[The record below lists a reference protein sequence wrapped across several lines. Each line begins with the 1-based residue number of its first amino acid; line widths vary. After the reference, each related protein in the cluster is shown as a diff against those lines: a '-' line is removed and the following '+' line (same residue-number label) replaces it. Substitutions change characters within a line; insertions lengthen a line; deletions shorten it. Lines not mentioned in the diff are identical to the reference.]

1 MPYEVEVSL
10 ADLVSFRSVK
20 RVRPCHNNNKKK
32 IQGLGRWITGLNA
45 CNVSIKEDS
54 LNPQN
59 PRKC

>member
-32 IQGLGRWITGLNA
+32 KKFRVWEDGSLG
-45 CNVSIKEDS
+45 
-54 LNPQN
+54 
-59 PRKC
+59 